1 MQKGIAEN
9 KECVYHINVYM
20 YGRDITHVHGCN
32 MVQVAVYPVLQ
43 ACKFK
48 KKYIIKAQF
57 CGNLY
62 VNKKHR
68 CMSNA
73 VENVLMAKISIKQN
87 P

>member
-48 KKYIIKAQF
+48 KKYIIKAQQSAF
-57 CGNLY
+57 TSYTNLSSAILAEIHHFLANY
-62 VNKKHR
+62 R
-68 CMSNA
+68 
-73 VENVLMAKISIKQN
+73 
-87 P
+87 